1 MTDISDTLSQQ
12 IKDAHV
18 NKQTLNIQGNG
29 SKKFYGNPCK
39 GRSLHTSAHTGIIT
53 YEPTELVIT
62 ARAGTSLQDI
72 NQTLVDQNQILGFE
86 PPDLGNSSLGGTI
99 ACNLSGPRRPY
110 AGAARDFLL
119 GCRIINGK
127 GDIMHFGGEVMKN
140 VAGYDVARLMA
151 GAMGTLG
158 VLLDV
163 SLKVLPRP
171 QGEITIHQQ
180 LTKQQAL
187 STLTQLRSQPLPI
200 TAACFDNTGLY
211 IRLSGNVTA
220 INAAHKDIGGELI
233 PDSEPFWRSIREHK
247 HAFFNNNQPLWRL
260 SLPPAA
266 DINLDGESMID
277 WGGAQ
282 RWLFSD
288 READHIR
295 SNVTDAGGHATLYKN
310 STTDTE
316 FFNPLDH
323 NMLKVQQQLKKAF
336 DPENILN
343 PGKLYRAL

>member
-1 MTDISDTLSQQ
+1 MADISNTLSQQ
-12 IKDAHV
+12 IKDAHA
-18 NKQTLNIQGNG
+18 NKQVLNIQGND

-39 GRSLHTSAHTGIIT
+39 GQSLHTSTHTGIIT

-72 NQTLVDQNQILGFE
+72 NQTLADQNQILGFE
-86 PPDLGNSSLGGTI
+86 PPDYGNSTLGGTI

-110 AGAARDFLL
+110 AGAARDFVL

-158 VLLDV
+158 VLLDI
-163 SLKVLPRP
+163 SLKILPRP
-171 QGEITIHQQ
+171 QSEITIRQQ
-180 LTKQQAL
+180 LTEQQAL
-187 STLTQLRSQPLPI
+187 STLTQLRSQPIPI
-200 TAACFDNTGLY
+200 TAACFVGASLH
-211 IRLSGNVTA
+211 IRLSGNTTA
-220 INAAHKDIGGELI
+220 INAAHKKIGGELI
-233 PDSEPFWRSIREHK
+233 ADSEHFWQSIREHQ
-247 HAFFNNNQPLWRL
+247 HTFFNNTQPLWRL
-260 SLPPAA
+260 SLPPATN
-266 DINLDGESMID
+266 INLDGKTMID

-288 READHIR
+288 LDAEHIR
-295 SNVTDAGGHATLYKN
+295 GKVNEVGGHATLYKN

-316 FFNPLDH
+316 YFHPLD
-323 NMLKVQQQLKKAF
+323 NTMLKVQQQLKKSF